1 MLDKSSKIYVAGH
14 NGLVGSAIW
23 NNLLQRGYTNL
34 VGRSHKELDL
44 TDQVA
49 VKKFFDEEQPDAV
62 VLAAAFVGGIMANML
77 YRADF
82 IMMNMKIQ
90 CNVISEAYAHGVKKL
105 LFLGSTCI
113 YPKNAPQPMKEDCL
127 LTSPLEY
134 TNEEYAIAKIA
145 GLKMCESYNLQY
157 GTNYIA
163 VMPTNLYGP
172 NDNFHLENSHVMPA
186 MMRKVYLA
194 KLIHDGAWDKIAID
208 LNKRPVEGVNGS
220 GLTVNDSC
228 DSSNSCS
235 SKDNPCHPSNLCSSK
250 ENSCHPS
257 DSCSPKKEEVLRVLA
272 KYGISDNRVV
282 LWGTGK
288 PLREFLWSEDM
299 ADASVHVLLNVNF
312 SDIIGIEKY
321 SSVHYG
327 VAADGVV
334 DRNHSTGRGGYIPSL
349 GEIRNC
355 HINVGTGKEL
365 TIRELSQLVVK
376 AVGFEGEVAFDASKP
391 DGTMRKLID
400 VEKLHRLGWTHKVEI
415 EEGVQRLFDWYKSSL
430 ES

>member
-1 MLDKSSKIYVAGH
+1 MKLEKNAKIFVAGH

-23 NNLLQRGYTNL
+23 NNLKARGYNNL
-34 VGRSHKELDL
+34 IGRSHKELDL
-44 TDQVA
+44 TNQAEVT
-49 VKKFFDEEQPDAV
+49 KFFDEQRLDAV
-62 VLAAAFVGGIMANML
+62 VLAAAFVGGIMANSL

-82 IMMNMKIQ
+82 IMQNMKMQ
-90 CNVISEAYAHGVKKL
+90 CNVIENAYKHGVKKL

-113 YPKNAPQPMKEDCL
+113 YPKNAPQPMREDCL

-186 MMRKVYLA
+186 MMRKIFLA
-194 KLIHDGAWDKIAID
+194 KQIADGNWTAIRRD
-208 LNKRPVEGVNGS
+208 LTIRPVGANMKLS
-220 GLTVNDSC
+220 
-228 DSSNSCS
+228 
-235 SKDNPCHPSNLCSSK
+235 DNAPTSRVVIDGTSD
-250 ENSCHPS
+250 ENTILS
-257 DSCSPKKEEVLRVLA
+257 VL
-272 KYGISDNRVV
+272 KWYGIENNKVV
-282 LWGTGK
+282 LWGTGS

-299 ADASVHVLLNVNF
+299 ADASVHVLLNVDF
-312 SDIIGIEKY
+312 KDIIGIEKY
-321 SSVHYG
+321 SSVFYG
-327 VAADGVV
+327 AKTDGCV
-334 DRNHSTGRGGYIPSL
+334 DRNNSEGRGGAIPSL

-365 TIRELSQLVVK
+365 TIRELSQLIVNTL
-376 AVGFEGEVAFDASKP
+376 GFQGTVIFDSSKP

-400 VEKLHRLGWTHKVEI
+400 VTKLHNLGWHHKIDI
-415 EEGVQRLFDWYKSSL
+415 EEGVQRLFDWYQSSL
-430 ES
+430 SL

>member
-1 MLDKSSKIYVAGH
+1 MLAKSAKIYVAGH
-14 NGLVGSAIW
+14 HGLVGSAIW
-23 NNLLQRGYTNL
+23 NNLQSRGYTNL
-34 VGRSHKELDL
+34 VGRTHQELDL
-44 TDQVA
+44 TDQRA
-49 VKKFFDEEQPDAV
+49 VKRFFDEERPDAV
-62 VLAAAFVGGIMANML
+62 VLAAAFVGGIMANSL

-90 CNVISEAYAHGVKKL
+90 CNVISESYAHGVKKL

-113 YPKNAPQPMKEDCL
+113 YPKNAPQPMKEECL
-127 LTSPLEY
+127 LTSELEY

-194 KLIHDGAWDKIAID
+194 KLINDGNWNMIRKD
-208 LNKRPVEGVNGS
+208 LQIRPVGANINENG
-220 GLTVNDSC
+220 TVTRHVINET
-228 DSSNSCS
+228 SS
-235 SKDNPCHPSNLCSSK
+235 D
-250 ENSCHPS
+250 
-257 DSCSPKKEEVLRVLA
+257 EEILKVLA
-272 KYGISDNRVV
+272 FYGIQNNRVS

-299 ADASVHVLLNVNF
+299 ADASVHILLNVDF

-321 SSVHYG
+321 SSVQYG
-327 VAADGVV
+327 NKADGIV
-334 DRNHSTGRGGYIPSL
+334 DRNHTTGRGGAIPSL

-365 TIRELSQLVVK
+365 TIRELSNLVAK
-376 AVGFEGEVAFDASKP
+376 AVGFTGAIEFDATKP

-400 VEKLHRLGWTHKVEI
+400 VSKLHRLGWTHRVEI
-415 EEGVQRLFDWYKSSL
+415 EEGVQKLFEWYKHTL
-430 ES
+430 EA

>member
-1 MLDKSSKIYVAGH
+1 MALDKNSKIYVAGH

-23 NNLLQRGYTNL
+23 NNLFQRGYTNL

-44 TDQVA
+44 TDQYA
-49 VKKFFDEEQPDAV
+49 VKKFFDEERPDAV
-62 VLAAAFVGGIMANML
+62 VLAAAFVGGIMANSL

-186 MMRKVYLA
+186 MMRKIYLA
-194 KLIHDGAWDKIAID
+194 KLLHEADWQKIRSD
-208 LNKRPVEGVNGS
+208 LDIRPVGANI
-220 GLTVNDSC
+220 
-228 DSSNSCS
+228 
-235 SKDNPCHPSNLCSSK
+235 K
-250 ENSCHPS
+250 ENGEQVRYVIDGNS
-257 DSCSPKKEEVLRVLA
+257 DEALIRKILA
-272 KYGISDNRVV
+272 WYGIEDNKVT
-282 LWGTGK
+282 LWGTGT

-299 ADASVHVLLNVNF
+299 ADASVHILLNVDF
-312 SDIIGIEKY
+312 KDIIGIEKY

-334 DRNHSTGRGGYIPSL
+334 DRNHSTGRGGAIPAL

-365 TIRELSQLVVK
+365 TIRQLSELIVK
-376 AVGFEGEVAFDASKP
+376 AVDFKGTVAFDPSKP

-400 VEKLHRLGWTHKVEI
+400 VSKLHSLGWTHKVEI
-415 EEGVQRLFDWYKSSL
+415 EDGVQRLFEWYK
-430 ES
+430 ESIS

>member
-1 MLDKSSKIYVAGH
+1 MALDKNSKIYVAGH
-14 NGLVGSAIW
+14 HGLVGSAIW

-44 TDQVA
+44 TDQYA
-49 VKKFFDEEQPDAV
+49 VKQFFDEEQPDAV

-186 MMRKVYLA
+186 MMRKIYLA
-194 KLIHDGAWDKIAID
+194 KLLHEADWQKIRRD
-208 LNKRPVEGVNGS
+208 LTIRPVGANI
-220 GLTVNDSC
+220 
-228 DSSNSCS
+228 
-235 SKDNPCHPSNLCSSK
+235 K
-250 ENSCHPS
+250 ENGEQVRYVIDGKS
-257 DSCSPKKEEVLRVLA
+257 DEALIRKILA
-272 KYGISDNRVV
+272 WYGIEDNKVT
-282 LWGTGK
+282 LWGTGT

-299 ADASVHVLLNVNF
+299 ADASVHVLLNVDF

-400 VEKLHRLGWTHKVEI
+400 VSKLHSLGWTHKVEI
-415 EEGVQRLFDWYKSSL
+415 EDGIQKLFDWYKQSL
-430 ES
+430 F

>member
-1 MLDKSSKIYVAGH
+1 MLQKSSKIYVAGH
-14 NGLVGSAIW
+14 RGLVGSAIW
-23 NNLLQRGYTNL
+23 NNLLSRGYTNL
-34 VGRSHKELDL
+34 VGRTHAELDL

-49 VKKFFDEEQPDAV
+49 VRRFFDEERPDGV
-62 VLAAAFVGGIMANML
+62 VLAAAFVGGIMANSL

-113 YPKNAPQPMKEDCL
+113 YPKNAPQPMKEDAL

-186 MMRKVYLA
+186 MMRKIYLS
-194 KLIHDGAWDKIAID
+194 KLINDGNWTAIRRD
-208 LNKRPVEGVNGS
+208 MDKRPVQYRRDDQKLTANGA
-220 GLTVNDSC
+220 
-228 DSSNSCS
+228 SSESEI
-235 SKDNPCHPSNLCSSK
+235 L
-250 ENSCHPS
+250 EA
-257 DSCSPKKEEVLRVLA
+257 LA
-272 KYGISDNRVV
+272 YYGIYNNKVV
-282 LWGTGK
+282 LWGTGT

-312 SDIIGIEKY
+312 SDIIGVEKY
-321 SSVHYG
+321 SSVFYG
-327 VAADGVV
+327 TKADGSV
-334 DRNHSTGRGGYIPSL
+334 DRNSSEGRGGAIPSL

-365 TIRELSQLVVK
+365 TIRQLSELVVS
-376 AVGFEGEVAFDASKP
+376 AVGFNGEVQFDSSKP

-400 VEKLHRLGWTHKVEI
+400 VSKLHSLGWTHKVEI
-415 EEGVQRLFDWYKSSL
+415 EDGVKRLFEWYQHSL
-430 ES
+430 E

>member
-1 MLDKSSKIYVAGH
+1 MGAAHHLRIMLDKLSKIYVAGH

-49 VKKFFDEEQPDAV
+49 VTKFFDEEQPDAV
-62 VLAAAFVGGIMANML
+62 VLAAAFVGGIMANSL

-186 MMRKVYLA
+186 MMRKIYLA
-194 KLIHDGAWDKIAID
+194 KLIHDGEWDKIAVD
-208 LNKRPVEGVNGS
+208 LNKRPVEGITGS
-220 GLTVNDSC
+220 ASY
-228 DSSNSCS
+228 
-235 SKDNPCHPSNLCSSK
+235 K
-250 ENSCHPS
+250 EILNI
-257 DSCSPKKEEVLRVLA
+257 LA
-272 KYGISDNRVV
+272 KYGIYNNKVV

-299 ADASVHVLLNVNF
+299 ADASVHVLLDVDF
-312 SDIIGIEKY
+312 KDVIGIEKY

-327 VAADGVV
+327 AATDGAV
-334 DRNHSTGRGGYIPSL
+334 DRNHSAGRGGAIPSL

-365 TIRELSQLVVK
+365 TIRELSELVAKV
-376 AVGFEGEVAFDASKP
+376 VGFEGTIEFDATKP

-400 VEKLHRLGWTHKVEI
+400 VSKLHSLGWTYKVEI
-415 EEGVQRLFDWYKSSL
+415 EEGVAKLFQWYKESL
-430 ES
+430 N

>member
-1 MLDKSSKIYVAGH
+1 MKLEKNAKIFVAGH

-23 NNLLQRGYTNL
+23 NNLKARGYNNL
-34 VGRSHKELDL
+34 IGRSHKELDL
-44 TDQVA
+44 TNQAEVT
-49 VKKFFDEEQPDAV
+49 KFFDEQRPDAV
-62 VLAAAFVGGIMANML
+62 VLAAAFVGGIMANSL

-82 IMMNMKIQ
+82 IMQNMKMQ
-90 CNVISEAYAHGVKKL
+90 CNVIENAYKHGVKKL

-113 YPKNAPQPMKEDCL
+113 YPKNAPQPMREDCL

-186 MMRKVYLA
+186 MMRKIFLA
-194 KLIHDGAWDKIAID
+194 KQIADGNWTAIRRD
-208 LNKRPVEGVNGS
+208 LTIRPVGANMKLS
-220 GLTVNDSC
+220 
-228 DSSNSCS
+228 
-235 SKDNPCHPSNLCSSK
+235 DNAPTSRVVIDGTSD
-250 ENSCHPS
+250 ENTILS
-257 DSCSPKKEEVLRVLA
+257 VL
-272 KYGISDNRVV
+272 KWYGIENNKVV
-282 LWGTGK
+282 LWGTGS

-299 ADASVHVLLNVNF
+299 ADASVHVLLNVDF
-312 SDIIGIEKY
+312 KDIIGIEKY
-321 SSVHYG
+321 SSVFYG
-327 VAADGVV
+327 AKTDGCV
-334 DRNHSTGRGGYIPSL
+334 DRNNSEGRGGAIPSL

-365 TIRELSQLVVK
+365 TIRELSQLIVNTL
-376 AVGFEGEVAFDASKP
+376 GFQGTVIFDSSKP

-400 VEKLHRLGWTHKVEI
+400 VTKLHNLGWHHKIDI
-415 EEGVQRLFDWYKSSL
+415 EEGVQRLFDWYQSSL
-430 ES
+430 SL

>member
-1 MLDKSSKIYVAGH
+1 MALDKSSKIYVAGH

-49 VKKFFDEEQPDAV
+49 VKKFFDEERPDAV

-113 YPKNAPQPMKEDCL
+113 YPKNAPPPMKEDCL

-186 MMRKVYLA
+186 MMRKVYLS
-194 KLIHDGAWDKIAID
+194 KLIHDGDWGRIAVD
-208 LNKRPVEGVNGS
+208 LNKRPVEGVTGS
-220 GLTVNDSC
+220 AS
-228 DSSNSCS
+228 
-235 SKDNPCHPSNLCSSK
+235 H
-250 ENSCHPS
+250 
-257 DSCSPKKEEVLRVLA
+257 EEILAVLG
-272 KYGISDNRVV
+272 KYGIYDNKVV
-282 LWGTGK
+282 LWGTGT

-299 ADASVHVLLNVNF
+299 ADASVYVLLNVNF

-327 VAADGVV
+327 ALTDGAV
-334 DRNHSTGRGGYIPSL
+334 DRNYSAGRGGYIPSL

-365 TIRELSQLVVK
+365 TIRELSELVVK
-376 AVGFEGEVAFDASKP
+376 AVGFEGTVEFDASKP

-400 VEKLHRLGWTHKVEI
+400 VSKLHSLGWTHKVEI
-415 EEGVQRLFDWYKSSL
+415 EDGVKKLFDWYKNSL
-430 ES
+430 NA

>member
-1 MLDKSSKIYVAGH
+1 MNQNSKIYVAGH

-23 NNLLQRGYTNL
+23 NNLKARGYNNL

-44 TDQVA
+44 TDQYA
-49 VKKFFDEEQPDAV
+49 VKKFFDEERPDAV
-62 VLAAAFVGGIMANML
+62 VLAAAFVGGIMANSL

-82 IMMNMKIQ
+82 MMMNMKIQ
-90 CNVISEAYAHGVKKL
+90 CNVISEAYAHGVEKL

-127 LTSPLEY
+127 LTSELEY

-194 KLIHDGAWDKIAID
+194 KLLHEAADRACPERSRRNWNMIRKD
-208 LNKRPVEGVNGS
+208 LSIRPVGANLPVAEVQDLKTLQPQN
-220 GLTVNDSC
+220 LTTSQKHVRIVIDG
-228 DSSNSCS
+228 NS
-235 SKDNPCHPSNLCSSK
+235 D
-250 ENSCHPS
+250 
-257 DSCSPKKEEVLRVLA
+257 EETILKVL
-272 KYGISDNRVV
+272 KWYGIENNKVT

-327 VAADGVV
+327 VKADGVV
-334 DRNHSTGRGGYIPSL
+334 DRNHSTGRGGAIPSL

-365 TIRELSQLVVK
+365 TIRELSELVVK
-376 AVGFEGEVAFDASKP
+376 AVGFEGEVSFDSTKP

-400 VEKLHRLGWTHKVEI
+400 VSKLHSLGWTHKVEI
-415 EEGVQRLFDWYKSSL
+415 EDGVQKLFNWYKRSL
-430 ES
+430 S

>member
-1 MLDKSSKIYVAGH
+1 MKLRKDSKIYVAGH
-14 NGLVGSAIW
+14 RGLVGSAIW
-23 NNLLQRGYTNL
+23 NNLKARGYDNL
-34 VGRSHKELDL
+34 VGRTHKELDL

-49 VKKFFDEEQPDAV
+49 VRAFFDEERPDAV
-62 VLAAAFVGGIMANML
+62 VLAAAFVGGIMANSL

-82 IMMNMKIQ
+82 MMMNMKMQ
-90 CNVISEAYAHGVKKL
+90 CNVISEAYAHGVQKL

-127 LTSPLEY
+127 LTSELEY

-157 GTNYIA
+157 GTDYIA

-186 MMRKVYLA
+186 MMRKIYLA
-194 KLIHDGAWDKIAID
+194 KLIHESDWDALRKDMDI
-208 LNKRPVEGVNGS
+208 RPVEGVDGKA
-220 GLTVNDSC
+220 
-228 DSSNSCS
+228 SN
-235 SKDNPCHPSNLCSSK
+235 
-250 ENSCHPS
+250 
-257 DSCSPKKEEVLRVLA
+257 EEIEKVLA
-272 KYGISDNRVV
+272 KYGIENNRVT
-282 LWGTGK
+282 LWGTGT

-299 ADASVHVLLNVNF
+299 ADASVHCLLNVEF
-312 SDIIGIEKY
+312 KDIIGIEKY

-327 VAADGVV
+327 ASVDGAV
-334 DRNHSTGRGGYIPSL
+334 DRNHSAGRGGAIPSL

-365 TIRELSQLVVK
+365 TIRELSELVVK
-376 AVGFEGEVAFDASKP
+376 TVGFEGEVCFDASKP

-400 VEKLHRLGWTHKVEI
+400 VSKLHSLGWTHKVEI
-415 EEGVQRLFDWYKSSL
+415 EDGVQKLFEWYK
-430 ES
+430 ESIS

>member
-1 MLDKSSKIYVAGH
+1 MDKNSKIYIAGH

-23 NNLLQRGYTNL
+23 NNLKARGYHNL
-34 VGRSHKELDL
+34 VGRSHRELDL
-44 TDQVA
+44 TDQCA
-49 VKKFFDEEQPDAV
+49 VKRFFDEERPDAV
-62 VLAAAFVGGIMANML
+62 VLAAAFVGGIMANSL

-90 CNVISEAYAHGVKKL
+90 CNVISEAYAHGVEKL

-113 YPKNAPQPMKEDCL
+113 YPKNAPQPMKEECL
-127 LTSPLEY
+127 LTSELEY

-194 KLIHDGAWDKIAID
+194 KLIHDGNWDMIRKDLAI
-208 LNKRPVEGVNGS
+208 RPVGANINEGGE
-220 GLTVNDSC
+220 TVRYVVDG
-228 DSSNSCS
+228 NSEQS
-235 SKDNPCHPSNLCSSK
+235 LIEKI
-250 ENSCHPS
+250 
-257 DSCSPKKEEVLRVLA
+257 LA
-272 KYGISDNRVV
+272 FYGIENNRVN
-282 LWGTGK
+282 LWGTGR

-334 DRNHSTGRGGYIPSL
+334 DRNHSTGRGGAIPSL

-365 TIRELSQLVVK
+365 TIRELSEQVVK
-376 AVGFEGEVAFDASKP
+376 AVGFEGDVLFDTTKP

-400 VEKLHRLGWTHKVEI
+400 VSKLHSLGWTHKVEI
-415 EEGVQRLFDWYKSSL
+415 EEGVQRLFEWYKETL
-430 ES
+430 

>member
-1 MLDKSSKIYVAGH
+1 MNKNSKIYIAGH
-14 NGLVGSAIW
+14 HGLVGSAIW
-23 NNLLQRGYTNL
+23 NNLKARGYENL
-34 VGRSHKELDL
+34 VGRTHKELDL
-44 TDQVA
+44 TDQNA
-49 VKKFFDEEQPDAV
+49 VKKFFDEERPDAV
-62 VLAAAFVGGIMANML
+62 VLAAAFVGGIMANSL

-82 IMMNMKIQ
+82 MMMNMKIQ
-90 CNVISEAYAHGVKKL
+90 CNVISEAYAHGVEKL

-127 LTSPLEY
+127 LTSELEY

-186 MMRKVYLA
+186 MMRKIYLA
-194 KLIHDGAWDKIAID
+194 KLLNDNDWASIRKD
-208 LNKRPVEGVNGS
+208 LQIRPVGANLPSALVPAVS
-220 GLTVNDSC
+220 AASATVPGASASATTRVVID
-228 DSSNSCS
+228 
-235 SKDNPCHPSNLCSSK
+235 
-250 ENSCHPS
+250 ETS
-257 DSCSPKKEEVLRVLA
+257 DESLIRKVLA
-272 KYGISDNRVV
+272 FYGIEDNLVR
-282 LWGTGK
+282 LWGTGT

-321 SSVHYG
+321 SSVHFG
-327 VAADGVV
+327 NKADGVV
-334 DRNHSTGRGGYIPSL
+334 DRNHSTGRGGAIPSL

-365 TIRELSQLVVK
+365 TIRELSQLIVK
-376 AVGFEGEVAFDASKP
+376 AVGFTGTVEFDSTKP

-400 VEKLHRLGWTHKVEI
+400 VSKLHSLGWTHRVEI
-415 EEGVQRLFDWYKSSL
+415 EDGVHRLFDWYQHSL
-430 ES
+430 A

>member
-1 MLDKSSKIYVAGH
+1 MLEKNSKIYVAGH
-14 NGLVGSAIW
+14 HGLVGSAIW

-44 TDQVA
+44 TDQLA
-49 VKKFFDEEQPDAV
+49 VRKFFDEEQPDAV
-62 VLAAAFVGGIMANML
+62 VLAAAFVGGIMANSL

-82 IMMNMKIQ
+82 IMQNMKMQ
-90 CNVISEAYAHGVKKL
+90 CNVISESYAHGVKKL

-113 YPKNAPQPMKEDCL
+113 YPKNAPQPMREDAL

-194 KLIHDGAWDKIAID
+194 KLIHDGEWEAIQRD
-208 LNKRPVEGVNGS
+208 LDMRPVEGVNGS
-220 GLTVNDSC
+220 GLTVNGAERQ
-228 DSSNSCS
+228 
-235 SKDNPCHPSNLCSSK
+235 KAL
-250 ENSCHPS
+250 EI
-257 DSCSPKKEEVLRVLA
+257 LA
-272 KYGISDNRVV
+272 KYGISDNKVV
-282 LWGTGK
+282 LWGTGT

-299 ADASVHVLLNVNF
+299 ADASVHILLNVDF
-312 SDIIGIEKY
+312 KDVIGIEKY

-327 VAADGVV
+327 ASTDGAV
-334 DRNHSTGRGGYIPSL
+334 DRNHSAGRGGAIPSL

-365 TIRELSQLVVK
+365 TIRELSELVVK
-376 AVGFEGEVAFDASKP
+376 TVGFEGTVEFDTTKP

-400 VEKLHRLGWTHKVEI
+400 VTKLHSLGWMHKVEI
-415 EEGVQRLFDWYKSSL
+415 EDGVRKLFEWYKQSL
-430 ES
+430 

>member
-1 MLDKSSKIYVAGH
+1 MLNKESKIYVAGH

-23 NNLLQRGYTNL
+23 NNLKQRGYTNL

-49 VKKFFDEEQPDAV
+49 VKRFFDEEQPDAV

-208 LNKRPVEGVNGS
+208 LNKRPVEGVTGE
-220 GLTVNDSC
+220 GLTDDSQL
-228 DSSNSCS
+228 SLNSQLS
-235 SKDNPCHPSNLCSSK
+235 TL
-250 ENSCHPS
+250 NSQR
-257 DSCSPKKEEVLRVLA
+257 EIVLRVLA
-272 KYGISDNRVV
+272 KYGIFDNKVV

-299 ADASVHVLLNVNF
+299 ADASVHVLLNVDF

-327 VAADGVV
+327 MTADGVV

-365 TIRELSQLVVK
+365 TIRELSELVVK
-376 AVGFEGEVAFDASKP
+376 AVGFEGTVEFDASKP

-400 VEKLHRLGWTHKVEI
+400 VSKLHSLGWTHKVEI
-415 EEGVQRLFDWYKSSL
+415 EDGVQRLFEWYKQSL
-430 ES
+430 S